1 MSGGPLIKPEQH
13 TIALL
18 TNSVQWSCSEDET
31 LLASA
36 ERQGIDLPS
45 SCRNGTCR
53 TCLVQTQSTDYEYE
67 VQWPGLSLDEKS
79 NGYTLCCVAK
89 PQGDVSIV
97 APHFADHHLAN
108 SFHVVFEDATLMALN
123 KPSGLLSVPGKGPLN
138 SDCLTGRVQ
147 KKYPNAQ
154 VVHRLDQATSGLL
167 LMALGQDPQKRLN
180 KLFADGLIQKT
191 YIAKVQGCVPISST
205 WTLID
210 APIHAM
216 WSERPK
222 RRVDSQ
228 GKASQTRYRCFQSN
242 GHESLLEI
250 EPLSGRTHQIRVHL
264 SHVGL
269 PILGDKLYA
278 PLDVVERSQRLL
290 LHAHQLRFTH
300 PLTQKE
306 MFIESAYP
314 KEFTLAASSLHPKS
328 PNDEQTL
335 S

>member
-53 TCLVQTQSTDYEYE
+53 TCLVQTQSTDYEYG

-191 YIAKVQGCVPISST
+191 YIAKVQGYVPISST

-306 MFIESAYP
+306 VFIESAYP
-314 KEFTLAASSLHPKS
+314 KEFTLTASSLHPKS

>member
-1 MSGGPLIKPEQH
+1 MSGGQLIKPEQH

-79 NGYTLCCVAK
+79 NGYTLCCDAK

-123 KPSGLLSVPGKGPLN
+123 KPSGLLSVPGNGPLN

-306 MFIESAYP
+306 VFIESAYP
-314 KEFTLAASSLHPKS
+314 KEFTLTASSLHPKS